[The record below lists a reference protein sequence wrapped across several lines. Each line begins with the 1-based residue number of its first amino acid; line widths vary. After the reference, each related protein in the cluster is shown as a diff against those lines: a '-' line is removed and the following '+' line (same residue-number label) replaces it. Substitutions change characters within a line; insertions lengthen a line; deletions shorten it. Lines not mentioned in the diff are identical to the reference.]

1 MFLLFFPFFFKNFFW
16 GPVGG
21 GSAPHLPCGK
31 SPEKIFCL
39 WHLYRKNIFFTCGI
53 CTEKKCVFGGVPWA
67 HGLGLSV
74 RRGFGGHHISY
85 FIFQNHISKKKKKK
99 TRVYGQ
105 KPIPSFRPRTL
116 AGHLSSYVDMSGK
129 FSGKCRAY
137 THQNGSGHIHGG
149 DRYLKNGI
157 ESRVQNLSIA
167 ARYDQKFASGVP
179 LPVGKSQKPKLKS
192 GSSGLRSSPKNEKVR
207 MDFQHV
213 QF

>member
-1 MFLLFFPFFFKNFFW
+1 ML
-16 GPVGG
+16 V
-21 GSAPHLPCGK
+21 
-31 SPEKIFCL
+31 
-39 WHLYRKNIFFTCGI
+39 
-53 CTEKKCVFGGVPWA
+53 VPRP
-67 HGLGLSV
+67 GLSV

-85 FIFQNHISKKKKKK
+85 FIFQNHISKKKKK

-116 AGHLSSYVDMSGK
+116 AGHLPSYVDMSGK

-157 ESRVQNLSIA
+157 KSRVQNLSIA
-167 ARYDQKFASGVP
+167 VRYDQKFASGVP

-192 GSSGLRSSPKNEKVR
+192 GSRDYAAPPKMKKYVWIFNTYNSKQKQFALWLRRAVKVR
-207 MDFQHV
+207 RTGEIISHGTGEATV
-213 QF
+213 RNIS

>member
-1 MFLLFFPFFFKNFFW
+1 MPALADVGFFFTNIT
-16 GPVGG
+16 PHSHS
-21 GSAPHLPCGK
+21 SA
-31 SPEKIFCL
+31 
-39 WHLYRKNIFFTCGI
+39 
-53 CTEKKCVFGGVPWA
+53 
-67 HGLGLSV
+67 GLSV

-85 FIFQNHISKKKKKK
+85 FIFQNHISKKKKI

-116 AGHLSSYVDMSGK
+116 AGHLPSYVDMSGK
-129 FSGKCRAY
+129 FSGKCRAK

-167 ARYDQKFASGVP
+167 ARYDQTFASGVP

-192 GSSGLRSSPKNEKVR
+192 GSRDYAAPPKIKKSTYGFSTRTILSKNNSRFARALPGKVS
-207 MDFQHV
+207 
-213 QF
+213 